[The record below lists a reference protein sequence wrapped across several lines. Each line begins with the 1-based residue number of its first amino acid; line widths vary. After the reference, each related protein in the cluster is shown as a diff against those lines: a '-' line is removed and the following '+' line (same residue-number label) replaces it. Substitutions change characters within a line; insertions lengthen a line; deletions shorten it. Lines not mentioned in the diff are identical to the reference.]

1 MTENNNSIISNNSSF
16 LSNSSNAT
24 NNEYDENLEIIIEKI
39 NENLSSKNLFN
50 IFLIS
55 KKLIYFLN
63 TNKYSIKKYFENY
76 LKISEILLNI
86 KKFIQQIYKNKYFL
100 INNERFNINEH
111 IFINLISST
120 YINDYLSL
128 SYFYIIIGS
137 IILNE
142 NNIYLS
148 EILNLI
154 YNSFKNIDLPLSSYF
169 SHNFFIKN
177 FSENNI
183 LNILNNLSSIGIL
196 NKNIIEM
203 NNIYNNYVY
212 NNKNNKDSSEIQ
224 ITLPILLIENIN
236 MIFSLNFINLQIF
249 KEYFI
254 NNLLNLIDEKELY
267 NSTILDFIINGLNEK
282 YFIDNLELIFLKLK
296 NLINKENNIANKML
310 KIQERAIK
318 FFDENNKI
326 EEFENFNN
334 IYDSSIIIIKTENE
348 RNISI
353 TNYLIYIYSFLNFV
367 LHCCKNKNVKEEFNY
382 VNGILLITLNFLNNQ
397 KRKYKL
403 NNNQNLNKIIKEIK
417 NNNNNGNEIDIES
430 IDEKEKKIE
439 NLINKQKKVHEIE
452 EKKNCIFTKESY
464 KLYDDMIKLLFKSK
478 INIYK
483 LINLLKIINFFDENN
498 KKLFCKKFIFQIIK
512 KYELDNKSLLI
523 NSMDRIEFISILLK
537 NLLSNNNFYIT
548 NTETELDLYIQINQI
563 FEMVY
568 HQNPETF
575 LMLLI
580 SLSNIFNEIEL
591 NSENLKDLIFSY
603 YKLLLK
609 LIKKIEYSFISKK
622 ENKFEI
628 NDNYSTSETEAINNK
643 INRLNSLNLKRKN
656 NFELIKNKK
665 RSNSNNNNN
674 IKKIV
679 FNNKKIKD
687 NNEIDINNYNEQQ
700 IIELINNIY
709 ILIKEKIKNDYKN
722 YSEQNL
728 KCIIKVFNQIE
739 ESLLF
744 INYNEK
750 LNEFISI
757 YLKIIVTKII
767 DNKIKLSYLLIIINI
782 VANSKKLNE
791 KNYNNFI
798 KNINIISKTF
808 QKRIDLVKI
817 DVESLNLYLN
827 KNNKNLNNN
836 SIIKDII
843 SNSLK
848 ELEFINIKKEIF
860 ESYVEIVTKLI
871 NFFENNKNYIEIQYI
886 DLLISN
892 INHNLKIDEEK
903 KNLLLDC
910 LNNLNNFKNELK
922 NKLKNK

>member
-24 NNEYDENLEIIIEKI
+24 NNDYDENLEIIIEKI
-39 NENLSSKNLFN
+39 NENLSSNNLFN

-55 KKLIYFLN
+55 KKLFYFLN
-63 TNKYSIKKYFENY
+63 TNKYSISKYFENY

-86 KKFIQQIYKNKYFL
+86 KKFFQQIYKNKYFIL
-100 INNERFNINEH
+100 NYNKFNINEH
-111 IFINLISST
+111 IFINLISSS

-128 SYFYIIIGS
+128 SYFYTIIGS

-142 NNIYLS
+142 NNIFLS
-148 EILNLI
+148 EILNII

-183 LNILNNLSSIGIL
+183 LNILNNQSSIDIL

-203 NNIYNNYVY
+203 NNIYNNYIY
-212 NNKNNKDSSEIQ
+212 NNKNNKDLSEIQ

-249 KEYFI
+249 KEHFI

-267 NSTILDFIINGLNEK
+267 NATVLDFIINGLNEK

-296 NLINKENNIANKML
+296 NLINRENNITNKML

-318 FFDENNKI
+318 FFAQNNKI

-334 IYDSSIIIIKTENE
+334 IYDSSIIIIKAENE
-348 RNISI
+348 GNISI
-353 TNYLIYIYSFLNFV
+353 TNFLIYIYSFLNFV
-367 LHCCKNKNVKEEFNY
+367 LHCCKNKNIKEQFNY
-382 VNGILLITLNFLNNQ
+382 VNGILLITLNFLNNK
-397 KRKYKL
+397 KRKSKL

-417 NNNNNGNEIDIES
+417 NNNNNNNNEIDIES

-439 NLINKQKKVHEIE
+439 NLINEQKKIHEIE
-452 EKKNCIFTKESY
+452 EKKNCIFTKETY
-464 KLYDDMIKLLFKSK
+464 KLYDDMIKLLLKSN

-483 LINLLKIINFFDENN
+483 LINLLKITNFFDENN
-498 KKLFCKKFIFQIIK
+498 KKLFCKKFIYHIIK

-537 NLLSNNNFYIT
+537 SLLSNNNFYII

-563 FEMVY
+563 FEMIY

-591 NSENLKDLIFSY
+591 NSENLKNLIFSY
-603 YKLLLK
+603 YKLLLN
-609 LIKKIEYSFISKK
+609 LIKKIEHSFINKK
-622 ENKFEI
+622 ENNFEI

-687 NNEIDINNYNEQQ
+687 FNEIDINNYNEQQ

-728 KCIIKVFNQIE
+728 KCIINVFNQIDN
-739 ESLLF
+739 SLLS
-744 INYNEK
+744 INYNEI
-750 LNEFISI
+750 LNEFLSV

-767 DNKIKLSYLLIIINI
+767 DNKIKLSYLIIIINI

-817 DVESLNLYLN
+817 DVESLNLHLN
-827 KNNKNLNNN
+827 NNNKNLNKN

-843 SNSLK
+843 NNSIK

-871 NFFENNKNYIEIQYI
+871 NFFENNKNFIEIENI
-886 DLLISN
+886 DLLINN
-892 INHNLKIDEEK
+892 INHNIKIDEEK
-903 KNLLLDC
+903 KNCLLDC
-910 LNNLNNFKNELK
+910 LNNLNNFKSELK
-922 NKLKNK
+922 NK